1 MRRSTSD
8 HRRPSARRGWVL
20 TPYRSDREER
30 QIYAQIESLR
40 AEGVSAQEAIG
51 RVADANDRGIWGVR
65 RIYYKWRKV
74 LGPKSGGAP

>member
-1 MRRSTSD
+1 M
-8 HRRPSARRGWVL
+8 
-20 TPYRSDREER
+20 
-30 QIYAQIESLR
+30 YAQIESLR